1 MIKMKDKIEK
11 LLLKLRK
18 TQYEQQRNNNNR
30 NINSM

>member
-18 TQYEQQRNNNNR
+18 TQYEQQQNNNNR